1 MHHGRRH
8 FALVWSN
15 SSNWLPR
22 NTNGGGRHNN
32 RGSSRSSPAI
42 FFFFLK
48 ILLFRNVRKSWWCYG
63 QTALPKIAPRRF
75 LMLPPLNAI
84 AINAKIGETMGK
96 FPTPCPMDRR
106 IIATLK
112 PKKYPL
118 LGFNVAKSF
127 VSAPPPLVS
136 HARGKNLIFLPRRR
150 EQLRS

>member
-1 MHHGRRH
+1 MDSGD
-8 FALVWSN
+8 
-15 SSNWLPR
+15 
-22 NTNGGGRHNN
+22 

-75 LMLPPLNAI
+75 LMSPPLNAI

-127 VSAPPPLVS
+127 VSAPPLLSRTHEAKISFFCPGDVS
-136 HARGKNLIFLPRRR
+136 NCDHDDTFASHHCHRFTARPPPFHNP
-150 EQLRS
+150 S